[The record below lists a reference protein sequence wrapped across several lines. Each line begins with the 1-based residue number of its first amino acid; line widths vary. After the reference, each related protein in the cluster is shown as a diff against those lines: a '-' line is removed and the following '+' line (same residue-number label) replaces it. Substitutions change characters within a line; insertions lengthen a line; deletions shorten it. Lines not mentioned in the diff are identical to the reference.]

1 MKRRHTRRIGTI
13 AILLGML
20 VFLVGAGACSNGSN
34 EESETVDLLNDPEV
48 GLAQL
53 SGELNVVSELATD
66 PKMGFDHLNEEL
78 HTIRKLATDPKVGFG
93 HLNEEAHAVKQ
104 MVSDLSGQVSLLE
117 TQVEELQSAETQAAA
132 LQRQLDRGVAIMEVF
147 DVLTTGFEN
156 LDETSDQDYIELFA
170 LVHDSG
176 NFELKAKL
184 VEMIDAVHSEM
195 GVPPTEASGRLP
207 DGIKSSSNGQV
218 REKFQEYREARAEGK
233 GAVQFL
239 ELVSLAGDSGDPALE
254 SLLVRMVEHLTEVEP
269 SFELI
274 EEFDA
279 LVSTLPT
286 GGKIRQAWNDT
297 GVGSFQELIEQV
309 GTKLKAI
316 GDPSLEAL
324 WEKAV
329 RSDGDEEFEAFW
341 QGVFAALRKTL
352 S

>member
-1 MKRRHTRRIGTI
+1 M
-13 AILLGML
+13 
-20 VFLVGAGACSNGSN
+20 
-34 EESETVDLLNDPEV
+34 
-48 GLAQL
+48 
-53 SGELNVVSELATD
+53 
-66 PKMGFDHLNEEL
+66 
-78 HTIRKLATDPKVGFG
+78 
-93 HLNEEAHAVKQ
+93 
-104 MVSDLSGQVSLLE
+104 
-117 TQVEELQSAETQAAA
+117 
-132 LQRQLDRGVAIMEVF
+132 AIMEVF